1 MCVHVRLGA
10 FTCIRMCLC
19 VCVCAQKIKH
29 LDTSRHK
36 KSLRPDASFVQGLS
50 RCTIF
55 RSPKKKYCGK
65 KDYLDAQHNVQLSK
79 GSTSLVYADDIL
91 LFKPLSSPSDMQE
104 LQDDVHRICEWI
116 SSNHLTINVAKSKL
130 IDVHHQESLQQAEI
144 YNLSQR

>member
-1 MCVHVRLGA
+1 MESYQHGKRISGERQSRLEHITAWTWNAVEEFCMHLCSSACVG
-10 FTCIRMCLC
+10 LC

-36 KSLRPDASFVQGLS
+36 KSLCPDASFVQGLS

-79 GSTSLVYADDIL
+79 GSTSLVYADNIL
-91 LFKPLSSPSDMQE
+91 LFKPLSSPSDMKE
-104 LQDDVHRICEWI
+104 LQDDVDRICE
-116 SSNHLTINVAKSKL
+116 
-130 IDVHHQESLQQAEI
+130 
-144 YNLSQR
+144 